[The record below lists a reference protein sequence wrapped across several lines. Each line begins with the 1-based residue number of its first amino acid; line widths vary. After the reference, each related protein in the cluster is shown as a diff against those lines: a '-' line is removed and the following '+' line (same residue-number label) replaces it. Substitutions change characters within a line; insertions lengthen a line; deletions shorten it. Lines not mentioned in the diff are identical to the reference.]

1 MLKVIDRLL
10 LVDYDKQNVT
20 YDQEDKQTVKLTD
33 THIKLLTKKGVIN
46 KNFRNVGQN
55 AILRRYITKDVVES
69 A

>member
-20 YDQEDKQTVKLTD
+20 YDQED
-33 THIKLLTKKGVIN
+33 THTHTQRVTKYKNGVIN

-55 AILRRYITKDVVES
+55 AILRRYITKDVVVS

>member
-33 THIKLLTKKGVIN
+33 THIKLLTKKRSY
-46 KNFRNVGQN
+46 K
-55 AILRRYITKDVVES
+55 
-69 A
+69 